1 MAVGGVVDDR
11 FWQILIDSDTCD
23 MMWQVVVCLDDCA
36 RAINDQGEMATGC
49 WRFEPVPF
57 PAADPSA
64 KRRRGDSQVSH
75 DVWAVLARIHPSA
88 ASVQPSIHPSIHPCM
103 HACMHA
109 CIQLA
114 KRKQTDS
121 QMYAPRATWI
131 LTWIAWIAQGYHSF
145 FCFSFVFQPGF
156 VAFVAF
162 VASGFC
168 GFCGFCGCG
177 AFVALPCLSYLS
189 TYLSDLTCFN
199 LT

>member
-1 MAVGGVVDDR
+1 MWHDVTSCCLFGRLRQSNQRPRRDGHRMLKIWASAFPSSRPFSEKKKRR
-11 FWQILIDSDTCD
+11 FPSVSRCMSSACT
-23 MMWQVVVCLDDCA
+23 
-36 RAINDQGEMATGC
+36 
-49 WRFEPVPF
+49 
-57 PAADPSA
+57 DPSICCI
-64 KRRRGDSQVSH
+64 SPT
-75 DVWAVLARIHPSA
+75 IHPS
-88 ASVQPSIHPSIHPCM
+88 M

-168 GFCGFCGCG
+168 GFCGCA